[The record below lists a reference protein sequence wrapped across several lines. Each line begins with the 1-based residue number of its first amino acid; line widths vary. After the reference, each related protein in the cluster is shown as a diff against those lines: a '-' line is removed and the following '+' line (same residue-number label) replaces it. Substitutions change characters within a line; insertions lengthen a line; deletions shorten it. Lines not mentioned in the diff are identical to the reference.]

1 MRKIIII
8 LGLLVSI
15 SYVSAQSSIWK
26 VNWDMNAPLGQT
38 AEFTGKFSL
47 RGVSVEGS
55 WFLNDNIALGG
66 AFSWGLFYEKT
77 GMITE
82 HAPGYDITG
91 RQWRYHNFTPLLF
104 KGEYYFGKA
113 GKIRPYA
120 GLGAGVVFDEVAKY
134 IGLHEL
140 YSKEWMFGIAP
151 EAGVM
156 IPISNNVNA
165 HIKAKYLHGFSN
177 ETDLQTLTISVGLA
191 FTSYWY

>member
-1 MRKIIII
+1 MKKVIII
-8 LGLLVSI
+8 LGLLVAT
-15 SYVSAQSSIWK
+15 SYLSAQTSVWK

-38 AEFTGKFSL
+38 TDFIGKFSM

-66 AFSWGLFYEKT
+66 IFAWGLFYEKT

-91 RQWRYHNFTPLLF
+91 HQWRYHNFTPLLF
-104 KGEYYFGKA
+104 TGEYYFGTA
-113 GKIRPYA
+113 GNIRPYA
-120 GLGAGVVFDEVAKY
+120 GLGAGVSFNETAKY

-140 YSKEWMFGIAP
+140 YSKEWMFTLAP

-156 IPISNNVNA
+156 IPIANNVNA
-165 HIKAKYLHGFSN
+165 HVKAKYLHGFGKDA
-177 ETDLQTLTISVGLA
+177 DLQTFAISVGLA
-191 FTSYWY
+191 FTSYKY